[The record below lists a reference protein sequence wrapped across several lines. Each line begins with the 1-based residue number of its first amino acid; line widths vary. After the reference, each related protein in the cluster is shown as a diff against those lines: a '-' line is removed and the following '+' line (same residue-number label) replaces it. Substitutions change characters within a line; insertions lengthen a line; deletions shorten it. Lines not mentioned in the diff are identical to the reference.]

1 MVTVVPSVSTRMFED
16 VVQGQQ
22 VTICLIEVMEALGI
36 EAVADLLDDL
46 PYLMLLYMLKLT
58 F

>member
-1 MVTVVPSVSTRMFED
+1 MVTVVPSASTRLFED

-36 EAVADLLDDL
+36 KVVADLLDDL

>member
-1 MVTVVPSVSTRMFED
+1 MFED

-36 EAVADLLDDL
+36 EVVADLLDDL